1 MGIRLEY
8 HGNMRNIMGISW
20 EYEEYHGNIMGIWLE
35 YHENDI
41 IKKNPRSKK
50 YTGTSKI
57 GIPLVSIGILWKSFS
72 WFILTKDI
80 PIMSG

>member
-8 HGNMRNIMGISW
+8 HGN
-20 EYEEYHGNIMGIWLE
+20 
-35 YHENDI
+35 DI
-41 IKKNPRSKK
+41 IKKIPHSKK

-80 PIMSG
+80 PIMSS